1 MDDPPPYQD
10 SSETYGLGPGAQ
22 DDILSPT
29 TLYVAGRFIHSVDPW
44 APPLYELSHS
54 VGFLK
59 DTDRNVRIE
68 RLDYSMKRRDGVAQL
83 AARKR
88 HIYDLKHPLRVTGPT
103 FAYHAEPT
111 SRQSLCAFGLESF
124 RPRKLSTT
132 KGYRIRRATA
142 TKSLDHQLVR
152 RDILFSAIPTKDKA
166 VRYEW
171 SDADGQLVAREV
183 TEGNFMTLVVS
194 AMMGA
199 CERDALVSAWMSR
212 LWSELAKKTDPFG

>member
-1 MDDPPPYQD
+1 MEDPPSYQD
-10 SSETYGLGPGAQ
+10 SGALANSCEPGAQ
-22 DDILSPT
+22 DYVLSPT

-59 DTDRNVRIE
+59 DSDRNVRIE
-68 RLDYSMKRRDGVAQL
+68 RLDYSVKRRDGVAQL

-88 HIYDLKHPLRVTGPT
+88 HIYDLKHPTMATGPT
-103 FAYHAEPT
+103 FPYHAEPT

-124 RPRKLSTT
+124 RPRKLSST
-132 KGYRIRRATA
+132 KGYRIRRATH
-142 TKSLDHQLVR
+142 SLDHQLVR
-152 RDILFSAIPTKDKA
+152 RDILFSVVPAKDKA

-183 TEGNFMTLVVS
+183 DRGNLMTLVVS

-199 CERDALVSAWMSR
+199 GERDRLVSAWMSR
-212 LWSELAKKTDPFG
+212 VWAELAKKQ

>member
-1 MDDPPPYQD
+1 MEDPPSYQD
-10 SSETYGLGPGAQ
+10 SNGLANSPWLGAQ
-22 DDILSPT
+22 DDVLSPT
-29 TLYVAGRFIHSVDPW
+29 TLYVAGRFIHSTNPW

-59 DTDRNVRIE
+59 DTDRNVRVE

-88 HIYDLKHPLRVTGPT
+88 HIYDLKHPILCTGPT

-111 SRQSLCAFGLESF
+111 SRQSLCTFGLESF
-124 RPRKLSTT
+124 RPRKLSSA
-132 KGYRIRRATA
+132 KGYRIRRATH
-142 TKSLDHQLVR
+142 SLDHQLVR
-152 RDILFSAIPTKDKA
+152 RDILFSAVPAKDKA

-183 TEGNFMTLVVS
+183 DRGNLMTLIVG

-199 CERDALVSAWMSR
+199 GERDALVSAWMSR
-212 LWSELAKKTDPFG
+212 VWAELAKKQ